1 MYTVKLLPEAE
12 AEVKEACKWYET
24 KQVGLAAK
32 FLKELDYYLQQIS
45 NNPMQYQVRFSEI
58 YRFVTLKVFP
68 YFIVFRINIELS
80 EVYVIS
86 VFHTSRKPDI
96 F

>member
-1 MYTVKLLPEAE
+1 MYTVKLLPDAE

-24 KQVGLAAK
+24 KQVGLATK

-58 YRFVTLKVFP
+58 YRFATLKVFP
-68 YFIVFRINIELS
+68 YFIVFRIDAAVM

-86 VFHTSRKPDI
+86 VFHTSRKPNI